1 MDEIIELHHCVGDG
15 GGGGICVSVLSVYNA
30 RSLGWGGG
38 RGGGRARYEGFL
50 PDGINVGRTNWGR
63 VSGIQTPA

>member
-1 MDEIIELHHCVGDG
+1 MVFAYMYIMRAPWG
-15 GGGGICVSVLSVYNA
+15 GGGGE
-30 RSLGWGGG
+30 
-38 RGGGRARYEGFL
+38 GGGRARYEGFL